1 MPAIDR
7 LLAPAKLTRSLAVV
21 GRRDDGFHLLE
32 AEMVSLDL
40 ADELEIGEGDGLEVV
55 DAIAWSGAVT
65 AADGTDGGRGGASAA
80 FGVPAGPDNLV
91 ARALRLVGRTARVRL
106 VKRVPPGAGLGG
118 GSSDAAAVLRWAGW
132 TDLEGAARLGAD
144 VPFCVTGGR
153 ARVTGIGDHLD
164 ALEPIDETYVVVSPP
179 FGVSSAAAYR
189 AFDELGPGGSGEEAT
204 NDLERAACAVE
215 PRLVRWR
222 AILAEAARRPPRL
235 AGSGSSWF
243 FPCGPG
249 GGEAKALLD
258 EVRHALAAAGERAA
272 LNLCKAVGPGAP

>member
-55 DAIAWSGAVT
+55 DAIAWSAPGSPDAGGR
-65 AADGTDGGRGGASAA
+65 AGDGGGTAL
-80 FGVPAGPDNLV
+80 GVPAGPDNLV
-91 ARALRLVGRTARVRL
+91 ARALRLAGRTAQIRL

-132 TDLEGAARLGAD
+132 TDVSGAARLGAD
-144 VPFCVTGGR
+144 VPFCLAGGR
-153 ARVTGIGDHLD
+153 ARVTGIGDRLE
-164 ALEPIDETYVVVSPP
+164 ALEPVDETYVVVSPP

-189 AFDELGPGGSGEEAT
+189 AFDEVGPGGSGEEAT

-243 FPCGPG
+243 FPCAPD
-249 GGEAKALLD
+249 GGEAETLLD
-258 EVRHALAAAGERAA
+258 EVRHALATAGERAA
-272 LNLCKAVGPGAP
+272 LSLCKAVGPGAH